1 MALLDPNRL
10 FPIEKKTK
18 EIAKKLYNSIEN
30 IPIIS
35 PHGHTNPYW
44 FSENKPFENPSELF
58 ITPDHYVFRMLFSQG
73 VDLESLG
80 VLEINTNKR
89 KRDPKKIWK
98 IFAKNYYLFNGTP
111 TKIWLD
117 YVFENLFCIDKP
129 LNEKT
134 ADFYY
139 EEIDDLLKKN
149 SYLPRNLYEKFNI
162 EILCTTESPLDDLN
176 AHKKI
181 NKINPKI
188 RIISAYRPDDV
199 IDPENK
205 HFIKNVLKF
214 GEITNENTTT
224 YSGYLNAHFK
234 RRQYFKSLGTT
245 STDHGHP
252 TANTFCLPK
261 IEINK
266 LFDLAIS
273 GKLNSPQSELF
284 RGHMLL
290 EMARMSCEDGLV
302 MQLHP
307 GSFRNHSPQI
317 MKNFGR
323 DKGFDIPQKVNFV
336 KGLKPLLD
344 ELGLNKNLTLIL
356 FTLDES
362 TLSREVAPL
371 CGVYPSLKI
380 GPPWWF
386 FDSVEGMKRFR
397 RSVTETAGFYNTVG
411 FNDDTRAFCSIP
423 ARHDLSRRVDCG
435 FLSELIASGQISE
448 NDGFDLAYQL
458 SYGLAK
464 KAYKL

>member
-73 VDLESLG
+73 VDLASLG
-80 VLEINTNKR
+80 ILEINTNKR
-89 KRDPKKIWK
+89 ERDPKKIWK
-98 IFAKNYYLFNGTP
+98 IFTKNYYLFNGTP

-117 YVFENLFCIDKP
+117 YVFEKLFFINKP

-205 HFIKNVLKF
+205 HFIKMF
-214 GEITNENTTT
+214 
-224 YSGYLNAHFK
+224 
-234 RRQYFKSLGTT
+234 
-245 STDHGHP
+245 
-252 TANTFCLPK
+252 
-261 IEINK
+261 
-266 LFDLAIS
+266 
-273 GKLNSPQSELF
+273 
-284 RGHMLL
+284 
-290 EMARMSCEDGLV
+290 
-302 MQLHP
+302 
-307 GSFRNHSPQI
+307 
-317 MKNFGR
+317 
-323 DKGFDIPQKVNFV
+323 
-336 KGLKPLLD
+336 
-344 ELGLNKNLTLIL
+344 
-356 FTLDES
+356 
-362 TLSREVAPL
+362 
-371 CGVYPSLKI
+371 
-380 GPPWWF
+380 
-386 FDSVEGMKRFR
+386 
-397 RSVTETAGFYNTVG
+397 
-411 FNDDTRAFCSIP
+411 
-423 ARHDLSRRVDCG
+423 
-435 FLSELIASGQISE
+435 
-448 NDGFDLAYQL
+448 
-458 SYGLAK
+458 
-464 KAYKL
+464 